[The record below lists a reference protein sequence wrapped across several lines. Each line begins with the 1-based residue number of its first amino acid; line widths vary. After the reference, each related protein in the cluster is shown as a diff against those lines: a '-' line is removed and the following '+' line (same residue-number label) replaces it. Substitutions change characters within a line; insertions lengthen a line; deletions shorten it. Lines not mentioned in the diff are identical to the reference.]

1 MDIFFYSSLL
11 IKCNLKP
18 AIIVIKKLI
27 NSMRYMLDY
36 SAILYRVC
44 LLCKMS
50 TFLCPVCLELRDQTE
65 EYVNG
70 HCIYE
75 TKAMKQIF
83 DKLME
88 LETRIS
94 ALEN

>member
-1 MDIFFYSSLL
+1 MQPQTCDH
-11 IKCNLKP
+11 CNQETNQLHE
-18 AIIVIKKLI
+18 I
-27 NSMRYMLDY
+27 YMLDY

-44 LLCKMS
+44 LSCKMS